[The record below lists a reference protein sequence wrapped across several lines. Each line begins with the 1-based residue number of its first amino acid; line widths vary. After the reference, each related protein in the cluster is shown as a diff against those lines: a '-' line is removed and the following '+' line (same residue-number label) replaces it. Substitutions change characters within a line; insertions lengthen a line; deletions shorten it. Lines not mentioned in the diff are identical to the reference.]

1 MGFHRPAEVPGSI
14 YKFHRQP
21 LSPICH
27 CGIVLSVNASAPV
40 RASKTG
46 HAAPVM
52 MFPGRGFRYAL
63 KTHWPE
69 YLMEGA
75 ELALFMISAC
85 VFTVLLF
92 HPQSPVV
99 NALPNALARRT
110 LIGLAM
116 GITAIA
122 IVYSPWGQQSGAHF
136 NPSFTLTFWRLKKIS
151 GPDAL
156 FYVVSQFAGGIF
168 GVWFS
173 RLLVGATRLS
183 DPQVLY
189 AVTVPGPQ
197 GTAIAFFAEALISF
211 LLFFVVLLVS
221 NRKSIARYTPLFVGF
236 LVAIYITF
244 ESPLSGMS
252 MNPAR
257 TLGSAIIPHV
267 WTSLWI
273 YFTAPVLGMLS
284 AAELFVGL
292 RDSAPHCAKLH
303 HHNSK
308 RCIFHCAF
316 EQMN

>member
-1 MGFHRPAEVPGSI
+1 M
-14 YKFHRQP
+14 
-21 LSPICH
+21 
-27 CGIVLSVNASAPV
+27 NASAPV

-52 MFPGRGFRYAL
+52 MFPGRGIRYAL

-75 ELALFMISAC
+75 ELALFMVSAC
-85 VFTVLLF
+85 LFTVLLF
-92 HPQSPVV
+92 HPKSPVV
-99 NALPNALARRT
+99 LALPNALARRALT
-110 LIGLAM
+110 GFAM

-156 FYVVSQFAGGIF
+156 FYVISQFAGGIL
-168 GVWFS
+168 GVLVSLLIVGAS
-173 RLLVGATRLS
+173 RLANSNV
-183 DPQVLY
+183 QY

-197 GTAIAFFAEALISF
+197 GSAIAFLAEVLISF

-221 NRKSIARYTPLFVGF
+221 NRKSLARYTPLFVGS
-236 LVAIYITF
+236 LLAIYITF

-273 YFTAPVLGMLS
+273 YFTAPPLGMLS